1 MARGPKKESLKERG
15 AGAGSVAA
23 AVVVLLLFMGWQAY
37 VYFGSSLPHIPSANE
52 RFMMQ
57 KAEECQGDIRKL
69 NEKDQ
74 AALMTMMGRQAGMG
88 ISSMYSSAHH
98 PRSHPF
104 W

>member
-1 MARGPKKESLKERG
+1 MARESTKGSLKDRRVG
-15 AGAGSVAA
+15 AGTVAGAI
-23 AVVVLLLFMGWQAY
+23 VVLLAFLVWQAY
-37 VYFGSSLPHIPSANE
+37 VYFGSSLPHIPSKEE

-74 AALMTMMGRQAGMG
+74 AILMKMMGRQAGMG
-88 ISSMYSSAHH
+88 ISSMYNSAHH
-98 PRSHPF
+98 PRSRPF